1 MAQKVNTRAES
12 EASQTGVGVVEFGRA
27 PMPDADKTG
36 VLRALVAADRAIVA
50 PGVFDPMTAR
60 MVEACG
66 FSAVYLGG
74 FSTATVGGGI
84 EPLLTLT
91 EQVEAA
97 RAITKRVRLPLLA
110 DGHAGFGGPLNT
122 MNTVH
127 EFIRADV
134 AGIHIEDAV
143 YPKRAADHRGAAE
156 MIPISEMVPKIRAA
170 VQARGSSGFLVI
182 GRTEA
187 RPDDIDDAI
196 RRLSAYAEA
205 GADVVMSLARDPDH
219 CRRINR
225 ALAGVPTMVTALGER
240 PDGLEVSAKE
250 YEDCGCKIIV
260 YPGAAVWTAFQPL
273 TAMYRRLRDTGRCGV
288 AYSEPLSAVW
298 ELMGLDQFE
307 AIEGPARRPSDVAD
321 LVPDHDN

>member
-1 MAQKVNTRAES
+1 
-12 EASQTGVGVVEFGRA
+12 
-27 PMPDADKTG
+27 
-36 VLRALVAADRAIVA
+36 
-50 PGVFDPMTAR
+50 MTAR
-60 MVEACG
+60 MVEASG
-66 FSAVYLGG
+66 FPAVYLGG
-74 FSTATVGGGI
+74 FSTATAGGGI

-97 RAITKRVRLPLLA
+97 RAITKCVRLPLLA

-122 MNTVH
+122 MNTVR

-196 RRLSAYAEA
+196 RRLRRLCRGGRRRGDVA
-205 GADVVMSLARDPDH
+205 GRDPDH

-288 AYSEPLSAVW
+288 AYSGPLSAVW

-307 AIEGPARRPSDVAD
+307 AIEAAARRPPDFAD

>member
-1 MAQKVNTRAES
+1 
-12 EASQTGVGVVEFGRA
+12 
-27 PMPDADKTG
+27 MPDVAKTEM
-36 VLRALVAADRAIVA
+36 LRALLAGERAIVA
-50 PGVFDPMTAR
+50 PGAFDPMTAR
-60 MVEACG
+60 MVEARG
-66 FSAVYLGG
+66 FKAVYLGG
-74 FSTATVGGGI
+74 FSTATAGGGI

-97 RAITKRVRLPLLA
+97 RAITKRVRLPLLV

-122 MNTVH
+122 MNTVR

-143 YPKRAADHRGAAE
+143 YPKRAADHRGAGA

-187 RPDDIDDAI
+187 SPDDIDDAI

-205 GADVVMSLARDPDH
+205 GADVVMSLARDLDH

-240 PDGLEVSAKE
+240 PDGIEVSAEE

-260 YPGAAVWTAFQPL
+260 YPGAAIWTAFQPL
-273 TAMYRRLRDTGRCGV
+273 MAMYRRLRGTSRCGV
-288 AYSEPLSAVW
+288 AYSGPLSAVW
-298 ELMGLDQFE
+298 DLMGLDQFE
-307 AIEGPARRPSDVAD
+307 AIEAAGATPA
-321 LVPDHDN
+321 